1 LEVLRNFVDGRFAD
15 PVSDV
20 VDPGHWRGLRADAT
34 SGPQDMAAALRVAGA
49 AFDSWRGTAPAY
61 ALPLASA
68 SVALCMTYQKCLVLK
83 NFHVNI
89 T

>member
-1 LEVLRNFVDGRFAD
+1 LEVLRNFVDRRFAE
-15 PVSDV
+15 PVRDV
-20 VDPGHWRGLRADAT
+20 ADPGHRRELRADTT
-34 SGPQDMAAALRVAGA
+34 SGPQDADAALRVAGA

-61 ALPLASA
+61 TLTLASA
-68 SVALCMTYQKCLVLK
+68 SAACCMNYRKCSVLK